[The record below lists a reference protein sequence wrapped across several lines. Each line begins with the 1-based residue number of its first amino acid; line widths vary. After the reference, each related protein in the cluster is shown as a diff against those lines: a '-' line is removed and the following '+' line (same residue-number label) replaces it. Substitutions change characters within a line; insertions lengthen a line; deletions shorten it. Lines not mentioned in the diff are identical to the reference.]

1 MGHAEDILKLRKRVL
16 DAVGAG
22 IINNELKEFYEA
34 TLLQIL
40 NESERQRQ
48 TCVTQAE
55 NLRKQAAVCDGQ
67 AAAYSSFAAI
77 VYSVLNSYISQHE
90 RAIREEQ
97 ARAAEQEEKAAYAK
111 SLEENIEEKEVVE
124 EKKEKSSKK
133 KL

>member
-1 MGHAEDILKLRKRVL
+1 MGHTEDLLKLRKRVL

-22 IINNELKEFYEA
+22 IIDNNLKEFYEA

-48 TCVTQAE
+48 VCVTQAE
-55 NLRKQAAVCDGQ
+55 NLMKQAAVANGQ
-67 AAAYSSFAAI
+67 AAAFSSIGSIIFG
-77 VYSVLNSYISQHE
+77 VLNGYIVAQE
-90 RAIREEQ
+90 RAIREEE
-97 ARAAEQEEKAAYAK
+97 ARAAEQAEKEAYAK
-111 SLEENIEEKEVVE
+111 SLEENIVE

>member
-1 MGHAEDILKLRKRVL
+1 MGHTEDLLKLRKRVL

-22 IINNELKEFYEA
+22 IIDNNIKEFYEA

-48 TCVTQAE
+48 ACANKAE
-55 NLRKQAAVCDGQ
+55 ELRKQAAICDGQ
-67 AAAYSSFAAI
+67 MGAYAGMGNILFN
-77 VYSVLNSYISQHE
+77 VLNGYILSHE
-90 RAIREEQ
+90 RALREEQ
-97 ARAAEQEEKAAYAK
+97 ARAEEQAEKAAYAK
-111 SLEENIEEKEVVE
+111 SLEENIEELLVVE